1 MSRGE
6 KRAFTNATFNAM
18 LPQLAELGPTQ
29 FRHEVLA
36 QVVMAFDD
44 MTVQAASTHYN
55 HALKMARIHAP
66 ETIVGL
72 GRAPEKNNGGR
83 KRKAV
88 VEDPAVL
95 ALTSGAMPAE
105 AALVA

>member
-6 KRAFTNATFNAM
+6 KRAFTNATFNNM

-55 HALKMARIHAP
+55 HALKMARAAVP
-66 ETIVGL
+66 ELVVGL

-83 KRKAV
+83 KKKVAV
-88 VEDPAVL
+88 EANPAVL
-95 ALTSGAMPAE
+95 ALESGALPGE
-105 AALVA
+105 AALA